1 MIFDFE
7 PGDKVVNPNNK
18 EWGIGQIQS
27 IIKEKITVN
36 FENAG
41 KKVINGNIINLE
53 KYIKNGNKKYWKNYK
68 EFDWGFF

>member
-41 KKVINGNIINLE
+41 KKVINANNIELR
-53 KYIKNGNKKYWKNYK
+53 KLGK
-68 EFDWGFF
+68 